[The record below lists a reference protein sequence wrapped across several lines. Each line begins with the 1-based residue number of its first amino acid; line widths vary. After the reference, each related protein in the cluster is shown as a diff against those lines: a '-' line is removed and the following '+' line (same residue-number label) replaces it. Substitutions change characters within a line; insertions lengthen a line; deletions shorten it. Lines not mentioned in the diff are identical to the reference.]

1 MRSPSPL
8 HYDPYIRETCAFF
21 KSISSREGSEFS
33 MLGFKQSMPE
43 GGGHRSDWLCK
54 LITCEKRD
62 GDIKRKRDESGQRS
76 SWTVSRAVKT
86 AE

>member
-1 MRSPSPL
+1 
-8 HYDPYIRETCAFF
+8 
-21 KSISSREGSEFS
+21 